1 MTECIIRLSSNQ
13 VSFEKGVKRMDC
25 TIISLVE
32 LSDKALETIRS
43 SDKGPLQTEMKKILG
58 RESRTCSKAI
68 QELEKSRITKREK
81 VAIRNSRTYLIRALE
96 KNALWKGPRE
106 FLKGKKQ
113 RSSRKMKRPTTM
125 APRLA
130 GAISIIT

>member
-43 SDKGPLQTEMKKILG
+43 SDKGPLQTEIKNPG

-68 QELEKSRITKREK
+68 QDLEKSRITKREK
-81 VAIRNSRTYLIRALE
+81 VAIRNSRTYLIRSLE
-96 KNALWKGPRE
+96 KNALGKGPME
-106 FLKGKKQ
+106 FLKGKN
-113 RSSRKMKRPTTM
+113 REAHERRRC
-125 APRLA
+125 PRQWHP
-130 GAISIIT
+130 GWPEPYR

>member
-43 SDKGPLQTEMKKILG
+43 SDKGPHQTEMKKPWAGGEQNVL
-58 RESRTCSKAI
+58 
-68 QELEKSRITKREK
+68 KS
-81 VAIRNSRTYLIRALE
+81 N
-96 KNALWKGPRE
+96 P
-106 FLKGKKQ
+106 
-113 RSSRKMKRPTTM
+113 
-125 APRLA
+125 
-130 GAISIIT
+130 GA

>member
-68 QELEKSRITKREK
+68 QELEKSRITKRE
-81 VAIRNSRTYLIRALE
+81 
-96 KNALWKGPRE
+96 
-106 FLKGKKQ
+106 
-113 RSSRKMKRPTTM
+113 
-125 APRLA
+125 
-130 GAISIIT
+130 

>member
-43 SDKGPLQTEMKKILG
+43 SDKGP
-58 RESRTCSKAI
+58 SR
-68 QELEKSRITKREK
+68 LR
-81 VAIRNSRTYLIRALE
+81 
-96 KNALWKGPRE
+96 
-106 FLKGKKQ
+106 
-113 RSSRKMKRPTTM
+113 
-125 APRLA
+125 
-130 GAISIIT
+130 